1 MAVKKTVYLYNIKD
15 HQDCYREVQ
24 SQAISYTTGVPAMI
38 SAKLMLEGKWIK
50 PGVWNIEQMDPDA
63 FMDDMNKHGLS
74 WQVIEDPDFD
84 LL

>member
-1 MAVKKTVYLYNIKD
+1 
-15 HQDCYREVQ
+15 
-24 SQAISYTTGVPAMI
+24 MI
-38 SAKLMLEGKWIK
+38 SAKLILEGKWIK

-63 FMDDMNKHGLS
+63 FMADMNKHGLS